1 MIIYSVTVQVPKALV
16 GEWLNWMR
24 EEHIPAVMDTGYF
37 MAHHVQRLID
47 PVIDQATRTFNI
59 QYECESLTAY
69 DAYQRLAAP
78 TLQQATAD
86 KYGDQLVAF
95 RSVLERI

>member
-1 MIIYSVTVQVPKALV
+1 MIIYSVTVQVPNALAA
-16 GEWLNWMR
+16 EWLNWMR

-47 PVIDQATRTFNI
+47 PVLDPSMRTFNI

-69 DAYQRLAAP
+69 DSYQRLAAP
-78 TLQQATAD
+78 TLQKATAD